1 MWFGKAVQ
9 DFNASIAAQGKN
21 GPQLIADLGN
31 AFTSEFKTQ
40 RIVPLKYFS
49 DCLGIV
55 AWVAYAFYAVPII
68 ASLAKLNVTATKN
81 A

>member
-40 RIVPLKYFS
+40 PIVPLRYFS
-49 DCLGIV
+49 DFLGIV

>member
-31 AFTSEFKTQ
+31 AFTSEFSRTLFLW
-40 RIVPLKYFS
+40 VFP
-49 DCLGIV
+49 DHLGIV
-55 AWVAYAFYAVPII
+55 AWVAYAFYAVPVI
-68 ASLAKLNVTATKN
+68 ASLAKLNVTPAKN
-81 A
+81 V

>member
-21 GPQLIADLGN
+21 GPQLFADLGN
-31 AFTSEFKTQ
+31 AFTSEFSRTLFH
-40 RIVPLKYFS
+40 PDFS
-49 DCLGIV
+49 EYLRIV
-55 AWVAYAFYAVPII
+55 AWVAYAFYAVPVI

-81 A
+81 V

>member
-31 AFTSEFKTQ
+31 AFTSEFSRT
-40 RIVPLKYFS
+40 LFLSFS
-49 DCLGIV
+49 
-55 AWVAYAFYAVPII
+55 
-68 ASLAKLNVTATKN
+68 
-81 A
+81 